1 MKNLFCFFLLLGMTG
16 CAEYGTVPDGD
27 IHPGMSFNSVMKMY
41 KTLGSAQEAARGV
54 PNIFAFKTADNHY
67 LYFKD
72 SVLISNA
79 DFQFLLSEH
88 LINLQKQKEESI
100 LFVEENK
107 GEEVQPE
114 MTAET
119 QEPEPLPPASD
130 ELRKEQEK
138 YMREHGKFMQEQ
150 ERLMAERDAIDS
162 RKRQQL
168 KESNAKKKVDD
179 EITLKDFYEASMATS
194 DCYEIRKNYNT
205 QYINASTRD
214 NVLRKMKL
222 IEKDFLR
229 KDPKINKKA
238 LWEEATLGYNKGL
251 SKLMGVGYL
260 MPNRFIDDVNSMCLM
275 TSMMIMTYE
284 VEAGMNRQ
292 RIKNF

>member
-1 MKNLFCFFLLLGMTG
+1 MKNLFCFFLLLGITG

-27 IHPGMSFNSVMKMY
+27 IRPGMSFNTVMRMY

-54 PNIFAFKTADNHY
+54 PNILVFKTSDNHY
-67 LYFKD
+67 LYFKE

-79 DFQFLLSEH
+79 DFQILLSEH
-88 LINLQKQKEESI
+88 LINLQKQKEDST
-100 LFVEENK
+100 LVVEENK
-107 GEEVQPE
+107 GEEIQSE
-114 MTAET
+114 MMAET
-119 QEPEPLPPASD
+119 LELEPLPPASD

-138 YMREHGKFMQEQ
+138 YMREHGKFMKEQ
-150 ERLMAERDAIDS
+150 ERLIAERDAIEA

-168 KESNAKKKVDD
+168 KESNANKKVDD
-179 EITLKDFYEASMATS
+179 ALTLKDFYEASMATS

-229 KDPKINKKA
+229 KDPKINKNA

-251 SKLMGVGYL
+251 SKLIEVGYL
-260 MPNRFIDDVNSMCLM
+260 MPNKVIGDVNSICLM

-284 VEAGMNRQ
+284 VEAGMNKQ